1 MLEIMEDWRETE
13 KSKAEERNAN
23 SEWILVAMVIDRVL
37 LVMFIFTTIVL
48 NLVMLNNC
56 PKYSN
61 DDTHLPM

>member
-61 DDTHLPM
+61 DDTDLPM

>member
-1 MLEIMEDWRETE
+1 MEDWRETE

-23 SEWILVAMVIDRVL
+23 SEWILVAMVIDGVL

-61 DDTHLPM
+61 DDTDLLM